1 MTRLMVIDTETTGVE
16 SDAKV
21 VEIAGIPLEQHPGM
35 TRYQVGSPTQTL
47 VHPGV
52 LIPATASAIHHITDA
67 DVRGA
72 PSFEDALHLFR
83 GADIYVAHNAA
94 FDRQFVGQLGDKWI
108 CTMKCAYEEFQYPE
122 APSYG
127 NQALSYWLGTPRPP
141 EGTGHA
147 HRALYD
153 CYTTLG
159 ILDDLRSRGWTIER
173 MLEVSSRPR
182 LLRVCTFGK
191 HSGTPWADV
200 PRSYLQWM
208 DSQGPAPDGSP
219 AWDEDTTYTVRH
231 YLGRS

>member
-1 MTRLMVIDTETTGVE
+1 MVKLSVIDTETTGVE
-16 SDAKV
+16 ANAKV
-21 VEIAGIPLEQHPGM
+21 VEIAAIPLEQHPGM
-35 TRYQVGSPTQTL
+35 TRFKMGSPIQTL
-47 VHPGV
+47 VHPGIP
-52 LIPATASAIHHITDA
+52 IPATASAIHHITDA
-67 DVRGA
+67 DVRNA
-72 PSFEDALHLFR
+72 PSFDDALHLFR
-83 GADIYVAHNAA
+83 GADVYVAHNAG
-94 FDRQFVGQLGDKWI
+94 FDRKFVGQLGDKWI
-108 CTMKCAYEEFQYPE
+108 CTMKCAYEEFHD

-191 HSGTPWADV
+191 HNGTPWADV
-200 PRSYLQWM
+200 PRSYLEWM
-208 DSQGPAPDGSP
+208 NSQGPAPDGSP
-219 AWDEDTTYTVRH
+219 AWDEDTSHTVRH
-231 YLGRS
+231 YLGER

>member
-1 MTRLMVIDTETTGVE
+1 
-16 SDAKV
+16 
-21 VEIAGIPLEQHPGM
+21 
-35 TRYQVGSPTQTL
+35 
-47 VHPGV
+47 
-52 LIPATASAIHHITDA
+52 
-67 DVRGA
+67 
-72 PSFEDALHLFR
+72 
-83 GADIYVAHNAA
+83 
-94 FDRQFVGQLGDKWI
+94 
-108 CTMKCAYEEFQYPE
+108 MKCAYEEFHD

-191 HSGTPWADV
+191 HRGRAWEDV
-200 PRSYLQWM
+200 PRSYLEWM
-208 DSQGPAPDGSP
+208 QGNGD
-219 AWDEDTTYTVRH
+219 WDEDVLNTINH
-231 YLGRS
+231 HLKGNQ